1 MVTYEY
7 SCIDLHS
14 MWIQQGYLSTRHR
27 QRTTKYD
34 TEKVFLTVRS
44 YARPTKMHIERNAC
58 SSECA
63 WLARERRIYII
74 CNHLKSWYEFPDS
87 YTIYKHDLFIQI
99 YVAAYAFGCVHTYIH
114 INVYIWFFYQ
124 VCFVLKYLSLFARE
138 AGVPQVFSRFFE
150 WFIRAFVSA
159 AVLTRAGA
167 VFLWIAS
174 KYKVSTFLE
183 TIGSSALEVVASGP
197 IDSIAM
203 KIMNRLPS
211 SKLVVHTA
219 PRSDQL

>member
-1 MVTYEY
+1 MHGHIRVP
-7 SCIDLHS
+7 CIDLHS

-63 WLARERRIYII
+63 WLARERCIYII

-138 AGVPQVFSRFFE
+138 
-150 WFIRAFVSA
+150 RASLKYSQDFLSDLSEPLFQQQCWQEQA
-159 AVLTRAGA
+159 RCSCGLRPSTRSQPSLKQLGHQH
-167 VFLWIAS
+167 W
-174 KYKVSTFLE
+174 K
-183 TIGSSALEVVASGP
+183 SSLL
-197 IDSIAM
+197 D
-203 KIMNRLPS
+203 L
-211 SKLVVHTA
+211 
-219 PRSDQL
+219 